1 MKRSTSIAM
10 TIAWG
15 ALVAFGVS
23 AEAQTARSRAKAPEL
38 HVMMDLDRQS
48 GLEQIFKSTVEKPI
62 PANQLCPGR
71 RWGDK
76 MKTQVFAK
84 FELVDGKSGKRSTM
98 FEQNIGTNL
107 ATYWVYDI
115 REVRHI
121 NRDEY
126 IDLVFYAG
134 DDTSDETVLLLRKQD
149 HYKAIYAGNT
159 GLRRNSSGAAIGET
173 RLGNNRSTRWD
184 AERELFVGEGIAWTT
199 GDCIPFRKTP
209 DNKGEMIF
217 PLFGNNLVELLE
229 TQGDWQKIKMDGE
242 EGWVEGRLISKTS
255 PTKVFYL
262 K

>member
-1 MKRSTSIAM
+1 MKRSTSIAAA
-10 TIAWG
+10 IALG
-15 ALVAFGVS
+15 ALLTLGLS
-23 AEAQTARSRAKAPEL
+23 AQAQTSRSRVKPPEL

-48 GLEQIFKSTVEKPI
+48 GLEQIFKSTLEKPMS
-62 PANQLCPGR
+62 ANQVCLGR
-71 RWGDK
+71 RWGEK
-76 MKTQVFAK
+76 MKQQVFVK

-121 NRDEY
+121 NQDGSV
-126 IDLVFYAG
+126 DLVFYAG

-159 GLRRNSSGAAIGET
+159 GLRRNRAGAAIGET
-173 RLGNNRSTRWD
+173 RLGDNKSTRWD
-184 AERELFVGEGIAWTT
+184 PQQEVFVGEGIAWTT
-199 GDCIPFRKTP
+199 GDCIPFRRTP
-209 DNKGEMIF
+209 DSKGEMIF

-229 TQGDWQKIKMDGE
+229 TQGDWQKIKLDGE
-242 EGWVEGRLISKTS
+242 EGWVERRSLSRTS
-255 PTKVFYL
+255 PTKVFSL